1 MDGPKTDTRPE
12 DIQDVHGFS
21 RFAEA
26 VVPRALRLAARWTG
40 DVQLAEDLVQEAL
53 TRTWQTRHRI
63 RTSPEAW
70 MLRILWRLFLN
81 ERRRSRPEDLP
92 WDVHGGAAAQGIPQ
106 ERALDRMWIGELLAL
121 LPERDRQLLAMR
133 YGEDLTVQQ
142 IAAITG
148 MREGT
153 VKARLSRALRRLRE
167 MGEGAGGPSA
177 AGRWGCGETDG
188 G

>member
-12 DIQDVHGFS
+12 ELQDLNGFT

-40 DVQLAEDLVQEAL
+40 DVQRAEDLVQEAL

-63 RTSPEAW
+63 RASPEAW

-81 ERRRSRPEDLP
+81 ERRRTRPTDLR
-92 WDVHGGAAAQGIPQ
+92 WDVDADAAAEGIPQ
-106 ERALDRMWIGELLAL
+106 ERALDRMWIGELLAA

-167 MGEGAGGPSA
+167 ADELAGGHRGA
-177 AGRWGCGETDG
+177 RRWECGETDG